1 MKAKTFLIPTSNTER
16 LARGIKKK
24 TKSVKIIFPDLSK
37 DKKRVFPDK
46 EIYMKISEARKL
58 KGKKVIVLHSGSPE
72 PNKGL
77 VELELILQI
86 LKDNNIK
93 PEVFFTYFPYG
104 MQDKVFKKGE
114 VNVAENL
121 VEKLVKYYKVNK
133 IYIIDPHF
141 GGREWLLKYPINSL
155 SAVPYL
161 VKKAW
166 QDFDENVLFL
176 SPDKGGKRRTGLS
189 GVKKE
194 RLNSFKIRFFSPKI
208 NFKEKTVGVVDDLIE
223 TGGTL
228 LKFYD
233 FAKKH
238 GAKKVIALIT
248 HGVLP
253 VGVSKIEK
261 KYSKLYLTNTI
272 EQKET
277 NVDVADLI
285 SKAISS

>member
-1 MKAKTFLIPTSNTER
+1 MKAKTFLVPTSNTEL

-77 VELELILQI
+77 MELELILQI
-86 LKDNNIK
+86 LKDNDIK

-114 VNVAENL
+114 ANVAENL
-121 VEKLVKYYKVNK
+121 IKKLVKYYKVNK

-141 GGREWLLKYPINSL
+141 GGREWLLKYPISSL
-155 SAVPYL
+155 STVPCL

-194 RLNSFKIRFFSPKI
+194 RLNSFKVRFFSPKI
-208 NFKEKTVGVVDDLIE
+208 NFKGKTVGVVDDLIE

-228 LKFYD
+228 FKFYD
-233 FAKKH
+233 FAKKS

-253 VGVSKIEK
+253 IGVSKIKK

-272 EQKET
+272 EQKEA

-285 SKAISS
+285 LKNIV